1 MNPRQ
6 LFLKYL
12 TIKTRLL
19 ARPDAM
25 IVSAGSLKNR
35 SAYNKSLIRIKS
47 VASYLLDNELI
58 QKDQHEVSLL
68 KQIIGE

>member
-1 MNPRQ
+1 MNARQ

-25 IVSAGSLKNR
+25 IVSTGSLKNR

-47 VASYLLDNELI
+47 IAGYLLDNELI
-58 QKDQHEVSLL
+58 QKDQFWFYFN
-68 KQIIGE
+68 

>member
-25 IVSAGSLKNR
+25 MVSNGSLKNR

-47 VASYLLDNELI
+47 IASYLLDNELI

-68 KQIIGE
+68 KQIKEG